1 MMYGLSDQD
10 IRSLQE
16 VFSRH
21 ASIEKAIL
29 YGSRA
34 MGNQRYNSDIDLTLT
49 GEALNLSEQFRIE
62 QELDD
67 LLLPYRIDL
76 SLLSSISN
84 PDLLDHIRRVGLV
97 FYERL

>member
-1 MMYGLSDQD
+1 MYGLNDQD
-10 IRSLQE
+10 IRSLRE

-21 ASIEKAIL
+21 AAVEKAIL

-34 MGNQRYNSDIDLTLT
+34 IGNQRYNSDIDLILT
-49 GEALNLSEQFRIE
+49 GEALSLSEQFRIE

-76 SLLSSISN
+76 SRLSNISN

-97 FYERL
+97 FYERG

>member
-10 IRSLQE
+10 IRSLRE

-21 ASIEKAIL
+21 PSIEKAIL

-49 GEALNLSEQFRIE
+49 GKALNLGEQFRIE

-84 PDLLDHIRRVGLV
+84 PDLLNHIRRVGLV
-97 FYERL
+97 FYERP